1 MTIRIITTDEPAY
14 EAMKELRLQVLL
26 NPIGVPS
33 SYINAEKEKE
43 DILVAA
49 FDHDQMTGCCIL
61 TPVDENTLQ
70 LRQMAVDTK
79 LQGTG
84 VGAAIIEYAEEVAL
98 KKSFN
103 LLMMHA
109 RDVVIPFYEK
119 CGYEISGEQFF
130 EVGIPHHRMEKKIE
144 KTIIS
149 TFS

>member
-1 MTIRIITTDEPAY
+1 MTIRIISTDEPDY
-14 EAMKELRLQVLL
+14 EQMKELRLAVLL

-33 SYINAEKEKE
+33 SYINPEKEKE

-49 FDHDQMTGCCIL
+49 FDNGQMTGCCIL
-61 TPVDENTLQ
+61 TPVGEDILQ

-84 VGAAIIEYAEEVAL
+84 VGAAIIEFAEDIARKRSVR
-98 KKSFN
+98 

-119 CGYEISGEQFF
+119 CGYEVAGEQFF
-130 EVGIPHHRMEKKIE
+130 EVGIPHHRMEKHIE
-144 KTIIS
+144 
-149 TFS
+149 